1 VSAPAEQAADIRRPP
16 ARGAGRALLEP
27 DTHRIGRPPGP
38 VHADAAPDSLANGTP
53 EPLRSELIA
62 LLGAERVLAR
72 AIDLVAYASDASPYR
87 RLPAAVVMAHD
98 AQDVGKVL
106 AYARKSGIAVNF
118 RGGGTSLSGQGG
130 SDGILIDVRR
140 WFSGVKIEAGGERA
154 RIRAG
159 TLVGLANRLL
169 ARHGYKLGPDPASKD
184 IATLG
189 GVIANNSG
197 GMRCGVSWDPY
208 STVESMTFV
217 LASGTVIDT
226 AAPDAEAQF
235 EATEPELAQGLLEL
249 REELLADAELS
260 QRVRRKYEIKN
271 VTGYRLCAFLD
282 ADTPLEIFRRLVVG
296 SEGTLAFIAE
306 AVMRTRPEPKLTSL
320 AWLYFEDIDAAAA
333 AVPALVA
340 AGARATELMVA
351 PALIAAAWNLPGTP
365 LEWRELPPTSAA
377 LIVELGGADDA
388 QLDASEAAVN
398 AILAAH
404 ELIEPQRFTRDHA
417 EIELAWMVREGLFG
431 LVGRLRLPGTALIVE
446 DVCVRPERIAECA
459 RDLQA
464 LLGKHQ
470 FLVGVAGHASA
481 GNLHFQL
488 TPDFTKPEDLERYEA
503 FMGELVELIV
513 GKYDGSLKAEH
524 GTGVNMAPYV
534 EREWGTKATDMMW
547 RVKQLADP
555 LDVLNPG
562 AVLNRDR
569 GCHLK
574 NLKSQPAIEEVAAQC
589 VECGFCE
596 PVCPSRHA
604 TTTPRQ
610 RIVIRR
616 EMARQAEGSPVYEA
630 LLRDFEYDALQTC
643 AADGSCQ
650 SVCPVAIDTGKLV
663 KGFRELERGA
673 REEAVALA
681 IAKRYGAVE
690 RAARGGLA
698 ATGAAADVVG
708 QRRLA
713 HVPEFVRRRVSS
725 ELVPTLPDNVPRA
738 APARPPFTQRDGAAA
753 VYLPACL
760 NRIFGNPRGAGPA
773 ASRGAGSATGAADA
787 PSLAHALVSV
797 SARAGLPLWIPD
809 DVAGHCCATPW
820 SSKGYRRGHEHMA
833 AKTAAALWRWS
844 DSGRLPVVIDASSC
858 ALGLRDD
865 VAPCLDDAARERF
878 EQIEILDSI
887 AWAHDRLLPGLHVAR
902 KLERIAVHP
911 TCAAGQ
917 LGLAGKLEALAGAL
931 AEDVLVP
938 AASSC
943 CGMAGDRGLLH
954 PELPASALRDATAE
968 LTAREE
974 EGEHV
979 DAHVC
984 SNRTCEIA
992 LQQITGAPYASFVLA
1007 LERLTRQ

>member
-1 VSAPAEQAADIRRPP
+1 VAPQQATDTARSGAPRAARP
-16 ARGAGRALLEP
+16 LLAP
-27 DTHRIGRPPGP
+27 DTRRIGRPPGET
-38 VHADAAPDSLANGTP
+38 HADRAPDSLAAGTP

-62 LLGAERVLAR
+62 LLGPERVLAR
-72 AIDLVAYASDASPYR
+72 AIDLIAYASDASPYR
-87 RLPAAVVMAHD
+87 RLPAVVVMAHD

-106 AYARKSGIAVNF
+106 DYARRTGIAVNF

-130 SDGILIDVRR
+130 TDGVLIDVRR
-140 WFSGVKIEAGGERA
+140 WFSGVKVQDGGTRA

-159 TLVGLANRLL
+159 TLLGLANRVL

-208 STVESMTFV
+208 STVESMTLV

-226 AAPDAEAQF
+226 AAPDAETQF
-235 EATEPELAQGLLEL
+235 AAAEPQLAQGLLEL
-249 REELLADAELS
+249 REELLADEQLA
-260 QRVRRKYEIKN
+260 QRVRSKYEIKN
-271 VTGYRLCAFLD
+271 VTGYRLCALLD

-306 AVMRTRPEPKLTSL
+306 AVMRTRPEPKRTSL
-320 AWLYFEDIDAAAA
+320 AWLHFADIDAAAA

-340 AGARATELMVA
+340 AGARATELLVA

-365 LEWRELPPTSAA
+365 QEWRELPPTSAA
-377 LIVELGGADDA
+377 LIVELGGSDDA
-388 QLDASEAAVN
+388 ELDAGEAFVDG
-398 AILAAH
+398 ILTAH
-404 ELIEPQRFTRDHA
+404 ELIQPYRFSRDHE
-417 EIELAWMVREGLFG
+417 EIEMAWMVREGLFG

-459 RDLQA
+459 RDLQE
-464 LLGKHQ
+464 LLGRHE
-470 FLVGVAGHASA
+470 FLTGVAGHASA

-534 EREWGTKATDMMW
+534 EREWGAKATAMMW
-547 RVKQLADP
+547 RVKQLVDP
-555 LDVLNPG
+555 HGVLNPG
-562 AVLNRDR
+562 VLLSRDPDI
-569 GCHLK
+569 HLK
-574 NLKSQPAIEEVAAQC
+574 NLKSQPAIEEVASQC

-596 PVCPSRHA
+596 PVCPSRNA

-616 EMARQAEGSPVYEA
+616 EMARQAEGSPVYES
-630 LLRDFEYDALQTC
+630 LLADYEYDALQTC

-663 KGFRELERGA
+663 KELRGRERTE
-673 REEAVALA
+673 REETVALA
-681 IAKRYGAVE
+681 LAKRYGAVE
-690 RAARGGLA
+690 RATRAGLA
-698 ATGAAADVVG
+698 AAGAAADVLG

-713 HVPEFVRRRVSS
+713 HVPALVRKRVSG
-725 ELVPTLPDNVPRA
+725 ELVPTLPDDVPPA
-738 APARPPFTQRDGAAA
+738 APARMPVTQRAGAAA
-753 VYLPACL
+753 VYMPACL
-760 NRIFGNPRGAGPA
+760 NRIFGNPRGGVPL
-773 ASRGAGSATGAADA
+773 
-787 PSLAHALVSV
+787 PQALVSV

-809 DVAGHCCATPW
+809 DVAGSCCATPW
-820 SSKGYRRGHEHMA
+820 SSKGYRRGHDYMA

-844 DSGRLPVVIDASSC
+844 DGARLPVVIDASSC
-858 ALGLRDD
+858 ALGLREEI
-865 VAPCLDDAARERF
+865 APCLSDSERERF

-887 AWAHDRLLPGLHVAR
+887 EWVHDRLLGQLQVSRRLA
-902 KLERIAVHP
+902 RIAVHP
-911 TCAAGQ
+911 TCATGH
-917 LGLAGKLEALAGAL
+917 LGLGAKLEAIAHAL

-938 AASSC
+938 AATSC

-954 PELPASALRDATAE
+954 PELPASALRDAAGELAE
-968 LTAREE
+968 REAG
-974 EGEHV
+974 GEAV

-992 LQQITGAPYASFVLA
+992 LQQVTGAPYASFVLA
-1007 LERLTRQ
+1007 LERLTRR

>member
-1 VSAPAEQAADIRRPP
+1 VPSASHT
-16 ARGAGRALLEP
+16 LLAP
-27 DTHRIGRPPGP
+27 DTRRIGRPPGET
-38 VHADAAPDSLANGTP
+38 HADRAPDSLATGTQ
-53 EPLRSELIA
+53 EPLRSDLTA

-72 AIDLVAYASDASPYR
+72 AIDLIAYASDASPYR

-98 AQDVGKVL
+98 ADDVGKVL
-106 AYARKSGIAVNF
+106 AYAREHGMPVNF

-130 SDGILIDVRR
+130 TEGILIDVRR
-140 WFSGVKIEAGGERA
+140 WFSGVKVEAGGERA

-159 TLVGLANRLL
+159 TLLGLANRLL

-197 GMRCGVSWDPY
+197 GMRCGVTWDPY
-208 STVESMTFV
+208 STVESLTLV

-226 AAPDAEAQF
+226 AAPHAEAKF
-235 EATEPELAQGLLEL
+235 AAAEPGLAQGLLEL
-249 REELLADAELS
+249 RAELLADEELA
-260 QRVRRKYEIKN
+260 QRVRSKYEIKN

-282 ADTPLEIFRRLVVG
+282 ADTPLEIFRRLIVG

-306 AVMRTRPEPKLTSL
+306 AVMRARPEPRRTTL
-320 AWLYFEDIDAAAA
+320 AWAHFADIDAAAA
-333 AVPALVA
+333 VVPALVA

-365 LEWRELPPTSAA
+365 PEWRELPPTSAA

-388 QLDASEAAVN
+388 ELDVGEATVDE
-398 AILAAH
+398 ILARH
-404 ELIEPQRFTRDHA
+404 ELIQPHRFSRDRE
-417 EIELAWMVREGLFG
+417 EIEMAWMVREGLFG

-459 RDLQA
+459 RDLQE

-488 TPDFTKPEDLERYEA
+488 TPDFTKTEDLERYEA

-534 EREWGTKATDMMW
+534 EREWGAKATAMMW
-547 RVKQLADP
+547 RVKELADP
-555 LDVLNPG
+555 LGVLNPG
-562 AVLNRDR
+562 VLLSRDPDI
-569 GCHLK
+569 HLK
-574 NLKSQPAIEEVAAQC
+574 NLKSQPAIEESASQC

-596 PVCPSRHA
+596 PVCPSRNA

-616 EMARQAEGSPVYEA
+616 EMARQAEGSPVYES
-630 LLRDFEYDALQTC
+630 LLADFEYDVLQTC

-663 KGFRELERGA
+663 KQLRVRERTE

-681 IAKRYGAVE
+681 LAKRYGAVE
-690 RAARGGLA
+690 RGTRAGLA
-698 ATGAAADVVG
+698 AVGVAADVVG

-713 HVPEFVRRRVSS
+713 HVPALVRKRVSG
-725 ELVPTLPDNVPRA
+725 ELVPTLPDKVPPA
-738 APARPPFTQRDGAAA
+738 APARMPVTQRAGAAA
-753 VYLPACL
+753 VYMPACL
-760 NRIFGNPRGAGPA
+760 NRIFGNSREGAPGSGERA
-773 ASRGAGSATGAADA
+773 AAGGGGSSVSGAQA
-787 PSLAHALVSV
+787 PSLPQALVSV
-797 SARAGLPLWIPD
+797 SARASLPLWIPD

-820 SSKGYRRGHEHMA
+820 SSKGYRRGHDHMA
-833 AKTAAALWRWS
+833 AKTAASLWRWS
-844 DSGRLPVVIDASSC
+844 DGGELPVVIDASSC
-858 ALGLRDD
+858 ALGLREEL
-865 VAPCLDDAARERF
+865 APSLTDAERERF
-878 EQIEILDSI
+878 EQIELLDSI
-887 AWAHDRLLPGLHVAR
+887 EWAHDRLLPRLNVVR
-902 KLERIAVHP
+902 KLERMAVHP

-917 LGLAGKLEALAGAL
+917 LGLTAKLEAIAGAL
-931 AEDVLVP
+931 ADDVLVP
-938 AASSC
+938 AATSC

-954 PELPASALRDATAE
+954 PELPASALRDTAVE
-968 LTAREE
+968 LAARAAG
-974 EGEHV
+974 GEHV
-979 DAHVC
+979 DAHLC

-992 LQQITGAPYASFVLA
+992 LQQVTGATYASFVLE
-1007 LERLTRQ
+1007 LERLTRA